1 MSIKVL
7 ITKDSA
13 PKTMKMKKKNK
24 EISESPSDDKAL
36 EGLQDF
42 VNFQDDHSQPDLFPQ
57 DDLPLDFS
65 IAQEVAFD
73 LQDYEGNI
81 SFENAEAD
89 PPGSHHSSGFQGF
102 PNMQIEVPAGPRDID
117 GRIMRIV
124 RVDQGCPMPYVPMSI
139 PDTFAENENA
149 LHDCVSSGEPLL
161 LLYQD
166 REKYQTASTKGL
178 AKVGVWGRIM
188 RREAGPEGES
198 LMLVIGGPRLKVSQ
212 FIPDEKRGISAQVEF
227 ADWKIASEP
236 KNEIKN
242 AAYLHELCELAD
254 EVNALENREDIPKAY
269 ELLQKTTRQ
278 QFVSSIVFSMS
289 VASGVKYEMLKLS
302 TLNKVI
308 EKALEHLSNLRQ
320 LLELRR
326 DINNKVN
333 KKLDAGQRENFIQHQ
348 IEMLQKEVG
357 QGIDSDV
364 VNLRERASKK
374 QWNEE
379 TQSHFERELGKLQ
392 RLSANTPD
400 YSIQYSY
407 LETLLNLP
415 WNNYS
420 EVDLSLDKIEET
432 LEEDHY
438 GLERVKE
445 RILEQMAVAA
455 LRKDNKSPIICLVG
469 PPGVGKTSLGKSIAR
484 AMGREYGRVAF
495 GGLHDEAEIR
505 GHRRTYIGA
514 MPGRIIAALLRMK
527 SSNPVIVLDEIDK
540 IGKDYKGDPSTALLE
555 VLDPEQNSRFHDNYI
570 DTDYDLSQIL
580 FIATANSLET
590 ISSPLRDRME
600 IISIP
605 GYISQEKVEIA
616 KRHLVSKQLEA
627 TGLQDEKI
635 SFSDE
640 ALSYIIEYYT
650 RESGVRRLEK
660 MIGKVLRKLAVKKV
674 RGEEFS
680 RQLTLDD
687 IKSLLGKEEF
697 NPEMY
702 ENNDSIGVV
711 TGLAWTQVGGEI
723 LFIESSITEGKGTL
737 TMTGNLGDVMK
748 ESATLAVKYLK
759 AHAADLGLTQDTF
772 DKHDVHIHVP
782 EGAIPKDGP
791 SAGITMATS
800 LASAFTSR
808 KVTPRVAMTGEITLR
823 GKVLPVGGIRE
834 KIIAAKRAG
843 ITEIILSKE
852 NEKDIR
858 EIKDIYLEGLTF
870 TFVDTVSEVLAKA
883 ILP

>member
-1 MSIKVL
+1 
-7 ITKDSA
+7 
-13 PKTMKMKKKNK
+13 
-24 EISESPSDDKAL
+24 
-36 EGLQDF
+36 
-42 VNFQDDHSQPDLFPQ
+42 
-57 DDLPLDFS
+57 
-65 IAQEVAFD
+65 
-73 LQDYEGNI
+73 
-81 SFENAEAD
+81 
-89 PPGSHHSSGFQGF
+89 
-102 PNMQIEVPAGPRDID
+102 MQIEIPAGQNDID
-117 GRIMRIV
+117 GTKMRVI

-139 PDTFAENENA
+139 PDTFDENEDA
-149 LHDCVSSGEPLL
+149 LRECIANGLPVI

-166 REKYQTASTKGL
+166 KDKYKPLTNKGL

-188 RREAGPEGES
+188 RRETNSEGES
-198 LMLVIGGPRLKVSQ
+198 LMLAIGGPRLKVTEFHS
-212 FIPDEKRGISAQVEF
+212 DENKQIHAIVEF
-227 ADWKIASEP
+227 ADWKIAIEP
-236 KNEIKN
+236 KNEVKN
-242 AAYLHELCELAD
+242 AAYLHELCQIAD
-254 EVNALENREDIPKAY
+254 DVHTLENREDIPKAF
-269 ELLQKTTRQ
+269 ELLKKTSRQ
-278 QFVSSIVFSMS
+278 QFVSSIIFSMS
-289 VASGVKYEMLKLS
+289 VAPEVKYEMLKIS

-333 KKLDAGQRENFIQHQ
+333 KKLDANQRENFIQHQ

-357 QGIDSDV
+357 QGVDSDIV
-364 VNLRERASKK
+364 KLRERASDKH
-374 QWNEE
+374 WDEE
-379 TQSHFERELGKLQ
+379 TQSHFDREIGKLQ
-392 RLSANTPD
+392 RLSPNTPD

-407 LETLLNLP
+407 LDTLLNLP
-415 WNNYS
+415 WKNYS
-420 EVDLSLDKIEET
+420 EIDLSLDKIEGI

-445 RILEQMAVAA
+445 RILEQMAVTA
-455 LRKDNKSPIICLVG
+455 LRQDNKSPIICLVG

-514 MPGRIIAALLRMK
+514 MPGRIISALLKMNN
-527 SSNPVIVLDEIDK
+527 SNPVIVLDEIDK

-590 ISSPLRDRME
+590 VDGPLRDRME

-616 KRHLVSKQLEA
+616 KRHLIAKQLEA
-627 TGLQDEKI
+627 NGLKDEEI
-635 SFSDE
+635 SFNDD
-640 ALSYIIEYYT
+640 ALTYIIEYYT

-660 MIGKVLRKLAVKKV
+660 MIGKVLRKIAVKKV
-674 RGEEFS
+674 RGQEFS
-680 RQLTLDD
+680 HKISRDD
-687 IKSLLGKEEF
+687 VKSLLGKEEF
-697 NPEMY
+697 NPEIY

-723 LFIESSITEGKGTL
+723 LFIESSITEGKGNLTL
-737 TMTGNLGDVMK
+737 TGNLGDVMK
-748 ESATLAVKYLK
+748 ESATIALKYLK
-759 AHAADLGLTQDTF
+759 AHAADLGLSQDMF

-800 LASAFTSR
+800 LASSFTGR
-808 KVTPRVAMTGEITLR
+808 KVRPRLAMTGEITLR

-843 ITEIILSKE
+843 ITEIIISKE
-852 NEKDIR
+852 NEKDIN
-858 EIKDIYLEGLTF
+858 EIKPMYLEGLTF
-870 TFVDTVSEVLAKA
+870 KYVDNVFEVLNQA
-883 ILP
+883 LL